1 MILEKEKLEESLTK
15 NLYSIKIMANLLDMN
30 DIELMNMI
38 KSNLEDSAVK

>member
-15 NLYSIKIMANLLDMN
+15 NLYSIKIMADLLDMN

-38 KSNLEDSAVK
+38 KSNLEDSVVK